1 MPERVLGL
9 NEKLYAYL
17 IENSLRDDPVL
28 RDLRAETARLPMG
41 EMQISPEQG
50 QLMALLAQAIQAR
63 RCIEI
68 GTFTGYSSISV
79 ARALPPDGRMICCD
93 VSEEYT
99 RIARKYWARA
109 GLADK
114 ITLELGPALP
124 TLDRLIAMG
133 EAGRFDFAFIDADKE
148 NYRHY
153 YERCLTLLR
162 PGGLIL
168 VDNVLWGGSVAD
180 KRNKGASTE
189 AIRAFNKRLK
199 NDGRVSLS
207 LLPVGDGLTL
217 ALKRAAD

>member
-9 NEKLYAYL
+9 SEKLYAYL

-28 RDLRAETARLPMG
+28 RDLRLETARLPMG
-41 EMQISPEQG
+41 GMQISPEQG

-79 ARALPPDGRMICCD
+79 ARALPADGRMICCD

-99 RIARKYWARA
+99 KIAQKYWARA
-109 GLADK
+109 GVADK
-114 ITLELGPALP
+114 IALELGPALA
-124 TLDRLIAMG
+124 TLDRLIAKG

-162 PGGLIL
+162 KGGLIV

-180 KRNKGASTE
+180 KRNKRVTTE

-199 NDGRVSLS
+199 SDSRVSLS

-217 ALKRAAD
+217 ALKR

>member
-28 RDLRAETARLPMG
+28 RDLRLETERLPMG

-180 KRNKGASTE
+180 NRNKGASTE